1 MSPRSTKQFEEIR
14 EQSREK
20 ILNAAKELF
29 GTQGYHSTS
38 ISAIAKKAGVAK
50 GLIYN
55 YFDTKEDLMVGIF
68 QMGMKE
74 GESILTEIMAQP
86 DAKSK
91 LKYILDFSFEYFVK
105 QEHESRLITSIAV
118 QLESFPKMKEMVV
131 GKYRGLMP
139 MMVGFLTELNID
151 HPEEEASI
159 IAALLDGIGLQYL
172 VLGDA
177 MDLNAIKQ
185 QLYRRY
191 NLQ

>member
-68 QMGMKE
+68 HQGMKE
-74 GESILTEIMAQP
+74 GEGIITEMMALP
-86 DAKSK
+86 DARAK
-91 LKYILDFSFEYFVK
+91 LKFIIDFSFEYFVK

-118 QLESFPKMKEMVV
+118 QLDAFPKMKDLVV
-131 GKYRGLMP
+131 GKYLGLMP
-139 MMVGFLTELNID
+139 MMVGLLTEIGIS
-151 HPEEEASI
+151 HPEEEAGV
-159 IAALLDGIGLQYL
+159 IAALLDGLGLQYL

-177 MDLNAIKQ
+177 LDLDAIKQ
-185 QLYRRY
+185 QLYRTY
-191 NLQ
+191 HIQ